1 MNNKE
6 GEDQVRVRL
15 EEQQVDCEVF
25 EGAGEVRGVGSG
37 LLFTLEDHPRDD
49 QNQEYL
55 VVAS

>member
-1 MNNKE
+1 M
-6 GEDQVRVRL
+6 RVRL